1 MFKVNSRVSVESV
14 LEASDL
20 QLYQKELQQ
29 RCFPKNILKILRRD
43 FL

>member
-29 RCFPKNILKILRRD
+29 GVFLRI
-43 FL
+43 F